1 MFNSQDTK
9 PVRTQSENRS
19 SDQRVSTPWKIYLF
33 HTRFQA
39 CSTANFL
46 TSLEVL
52 TKSLKYNPEQ
62 CFLILGVSQ

>member
-52 TKSLKYNPEQ
+52 TKSLEYNPEQ
-62 CFLILGVSQ
+62 CFLILGEFQ

>member
-52 TKSLKYNPEQ
+52 TKSLEYNPEQ